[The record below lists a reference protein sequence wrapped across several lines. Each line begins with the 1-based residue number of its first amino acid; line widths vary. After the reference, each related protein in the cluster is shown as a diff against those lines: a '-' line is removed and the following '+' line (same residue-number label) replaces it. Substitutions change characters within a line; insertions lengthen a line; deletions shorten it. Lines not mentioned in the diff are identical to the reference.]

1 MHATRKESVPKYK
14 EIFIRDIGTNSTI
27 LFTPSELGP
36 RGNND
41 PSTLILGGGL
51 WSAVEQK

>member
-27 LFTPSELGP
+27 LFTPFELGP

-51 WSAVEQK
+51 CSAVEQK

>member
-27 LFTPSELGP
+27 LFTPSVLGP
-36 RGNND
+36 HGNND
-41 PSTLILGGGL
+41 PNTFIVRGDLCP
-51 WSAVEQK
+51 AVVQK